1 MENYRGVS
9 YETILAWVEGG
20 IGYLQFNR
28 PKAMNAVNIKL
39 LDEAYEVLTAY
50 SDDSEV
56 KVIIICGDENVFCA
70 GADLV
75 SVKEMNAFE
84 AREFLDHV
92 HRTQFA
98 IEDNFKP
105 VITAVRGLALGG
117 GMEIILSSDIRIV
130 ADNATLGLPEINL
143 GIFPGAGGTQR
154 WSRSASICSAKLY
167 IFTGDFFNAQE
178 AYRLGLVNTVVPA
191 EEVMDTAA
199 KIARK
204 LSRKS
209 PLSLRAAKQA
219 INNAMNLDVKSGCR
233 AEQIAWSMMFASE
246 DQKEGM
252 GAFLESRRAE
262 FKGK

>member
-20 IGYLQFNR
+20 IGYIQFNR
-28 PKAMNAVNIKL
+28 PKAMNSVNITL
-39 LDEAYEVLTAY
+39 LKESYEVLKAY
-50 SDDSEV
+50 DDDPEV
-56 KVIIICGDENVFCA
+56 RVIIICGNENVFCA

-75 SVKEMNAFE
+75 AAKEMNAFE
-84 AREFLDHV
+84 AQEFLDHV

-98 IEDNFKP
+98 IEDNNKP
-105 VITAVRGLALGG
+105 VITAVRGMALGG
-117 GMEIILSSDIRIV
+117 GMEIILASDIRIV
-130 ADNATLGLPEINL
+130 ADNSTLGLPEISL

-167 IFTGDFFNAQE
+167 ILTGDFFSAQE
-178 AYRLGLVNTVVPA
+178 AYRMGLVNMLVPA
-191 EEVMDTAA
+191 DEVMDTAA

-204 LSRKS
+204 ISRKS
-209 PLSLRAAKQA
+209 PLSVRAAKKA
-219 INNAMNLDVKSGCR
+219 INNSMNMGVKEGCS
-233 AEQIAWSMMFASE
+233 AEQLAWSMMFSSE

-252 GAFLESRRAE
+252 GAFLENRKAE

>member
-20 IGYLQFNR
+20 IGYVQFNR
-28 PKAMNAVNIKL
+28 PKAMNSVNITL

-50 SDDSEV
+50 SDDPEV
-56 KVIIICGDENVFCA
+56 RVIIICGNENVFCA
-70 GADLV
+70 GADLAAA
-75 SVKEMNAFE
+75 KEMNAFE
-84 AREFLDHV
+84 AQEFLDHV

-98 IEDNFKP
+98 IEDNNKP

-117 GMEIILSSDIRIV
+117 GMEIILASDIRIV
-130 ADNATLGLPEINL
+130 ADNSTLGLPEISL

-154 WSRSASICSAKLY
+154 WPRSASICSAKLY

-178 AYRLGLVNTVVPA
+178 AYRMGLVNMLVPA
-191 EEVMDTAA
+191 DEVMDRAA

-204 LSRKS
+204 ISRKS

-219 INNAMNLDVKSGCR
+219 INNSMNMGIKDGCS
-233 AEQIAWSMMFASE
+233 AEQLAWSMMFSSE

-252 GAFLESRRAE
+252 GAFLESRKAE

>member
-1 MENYRGVS
+1 MENYRGIS
-9 YETILAWVEGG
+9 YETVLAWVEGG
-20 IGYLQFNR
+20 IGYVQFNR
-28 PKAMNAVNIKL
+28 PKAVNAVNVKL
-39 LDEAYEVLTAY
+39 LEEAYEVLTAY
-50 SDDSEV
+50 SDDPEV
-56 KVIIICGDENVFCA
+56 KVIIICGNENAFCA

-75 SVKEMNAFE
+75 AVKEMNAFE

-98 IEDNFKP
+98 IEDNHKP

-130 ADNATLGLPEINL
+130 ADNATLGLPEISL

-154 WSRSASICSAKLY
+154 WTRSASICSAKLY

-178 AYRLGLVNTVVPA
+178 AYRLGLINMMVPA
-191 EEVMDTAA
+191 DEVMDTAA

-204 LSRKS
+204 ISRKS

-219 INNAMNLDVKSGCR
+219 INNAMNMDIKSGCR